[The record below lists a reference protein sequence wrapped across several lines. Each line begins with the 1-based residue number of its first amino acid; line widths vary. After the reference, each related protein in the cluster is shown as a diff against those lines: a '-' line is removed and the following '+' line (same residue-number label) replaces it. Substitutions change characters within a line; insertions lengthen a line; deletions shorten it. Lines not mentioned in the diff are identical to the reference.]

1 MALFR
6 VIKSKV
12 EEEMEKEDKVKEE
25 VLVMNTL
32 PLTKFAH
39 ICKTVRKKE
48 ERKNLKGFDCKLCED
63 YYQFHLNDGLGHDE
77 VEEMKQ
83 KNSKHRGLFKRPST
97 NPGAFLGS

>member
-1 MALFR
+1 MSNEKRSWGEVALLR

-48 ERKNLKGFDCKLCED
+48 ERTNLLRSRKFTPLSFCRSGDFGR
-63 YYQFHLNDGLGHDE
+63 F
-77 VEEMKQ
+77 
-83 KNSKHRGLFKRPST
+83 
-97 NPGAFLGS
+97 